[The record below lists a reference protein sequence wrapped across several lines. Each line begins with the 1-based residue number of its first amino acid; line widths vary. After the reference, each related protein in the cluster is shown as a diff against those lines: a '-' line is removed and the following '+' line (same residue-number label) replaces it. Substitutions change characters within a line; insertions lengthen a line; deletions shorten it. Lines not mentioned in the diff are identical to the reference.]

1 MSQSKNLIAAIN
13 ELQILA
19 KSRSSTTRRAA
30 NFYINL
36 WASKTTLKAVMAA
49 KLVELQERDAA
60 RAAKSA
66 KLQPKREAAKLA
78 KQARKVATVIDQAQQ
93 RLETLQSADFQQT
106 AKIANNNTT
115 AILTDMDLLEIA
127 ANQVATLNQVIQQT
141 TFQNLKNLT
150 TEIGFADF
158 RIRAIKKYCREVEYS
173 QLIVTGDLMLITF
186 TKKDGSTAQRIGTT
200 SKIAKDTHRFFN
212 ATAYCGGTPNGQ
224 TTNFIEFA
232 FENNTW
238 VDKGFKCFKNENFI
252 SAKPLPTE
260 LANSLK
266 QTLPFY
272 FAPQISQQLQ
282 TA

>member
-1 MSQSKNLIAAIN
+1 MRQSKNLIAAIN

-19 KSRSSTTRRAA
+19 KSRSSITRRAA

-60 RAAKSA
+60 RTAKSKA
-66 KLQPKREAAKLA
+66 I
-78 KQARKVATVIDQAQQ
+78 QALKVAAIIDQAQQ
-93 RLETLQSADFQQT
+93 KIETLQSADFQQT

-115 AILTDMDLLEIA
+115 VILTNMDLVKIA

-158 RIRAIKKYCREVEYS
+158 TIRVITKYYREVEYS
-173 QLIVTGDLMLITF
+173 QLIQTGDLMLITF

-212 ATAYCGGTPNGQ
+212 TTAYCGGTPNGQ

-252 SAKPLPTE
+252 SAKPLSTE

-272 FAPQISQQLQ
+272 FVQINIQQLQ